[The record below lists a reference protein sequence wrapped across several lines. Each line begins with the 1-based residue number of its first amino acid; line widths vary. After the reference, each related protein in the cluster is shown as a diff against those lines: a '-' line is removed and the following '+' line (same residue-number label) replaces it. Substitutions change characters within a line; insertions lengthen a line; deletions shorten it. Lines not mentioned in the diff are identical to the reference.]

1 MNLRRCLLEQADVAN
16 GLVRNVQAL
25 ADRFR
30 VEAMYVAQSGSRRR
44 APRPIRPMR
53 KNRTSGHDANWWASL
68 LVSILT
74 GGYICLQCYYLIKTK
89 GRRGG
94 KHG

>member
-1 MNLRRCLLEQADVAN
+1 MPSKVTWAAFFYFGDGMKNEITASAAKSAPPVASS
-16 GLVRNVQAL
+16 LWLWA
-25 ADRFR
+25 
-30 VEAMYVAQSGSRRR
+30 
-44 APRPIRPMR
+44 
-53 KNRTSGHDANWWASL
+53 SGHDANWWASL

-74 GGYICLQCYYLIKTK
+74 GGYICLQCYYLIKNK

>member
-1 MNLRRCLLEQADVAN
+1 
-16 GLVRNVQAL
+16 
-25 ADRFR
+25 
-30 VEAMYVAQSGSRRR
+30 
-44 APRPIRPMR
+44 MR

>member
-1 MNLRRCLLEQADVAN
+1 MGGIFYLGDGMKSEITASAAKSAPPVASS
-16 GLVRNVQAL
+16 LWLWA
-25 ADRFR
+25 
-30 VEAMYVAQSGSRRR
+30 
-44 APRPIRPMR
+44 
-53 KNRTSGHDANWWASL
+53 SGHDANWWASL

-74 GGYICLQCYYLIKTK
+74 GGYICLQCYYLIKNK

>member
-1 MNLRRCLLEQADVAN
+1 MSV
-16 GLVRNVQAL
+16 
-25 ADRFR
+25 
-30 VEAMYVAQSGSRRR
+30 SRREIVR
-44 APRPIRPMR
+44 AAFFMGSIIVKSEIAASAAKSAPPVASSLWLWA
-53 KNRTSGHDANWWASL
+53 SGHDANWWASL

-74 GGYICLQCYYLIKTK
+74 GGYICLQCYYLIKNK